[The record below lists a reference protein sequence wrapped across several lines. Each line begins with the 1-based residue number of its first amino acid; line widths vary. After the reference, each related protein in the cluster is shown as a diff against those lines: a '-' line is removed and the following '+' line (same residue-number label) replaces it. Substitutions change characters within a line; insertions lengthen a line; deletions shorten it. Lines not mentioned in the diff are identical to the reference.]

1 MALGKQQACWATPTT
16 TIDCVLVR
24 VDRQIEAEGCVLKV
38 SESSSQ
44 LAAPEFLVP
53 GDFVKVRLW
62 LEGENTSIHIGLA
75 EVRRIQNHWITLEV
89 VHVSRHE
96 RSRLQR
102 YVESRQ
108 TMLRNQPVCIV
119 HLLIRA

>member
-62 LEGENTSIHIGLA
+62 VEGENTSIHIGLA

-108 TMLRNQPVCIV
+108 TMLRNQPVFID